1 MLSLALGAKTI
12 PASFDESVP
21 RRIDLTGLALIVS
34 GVGLFTLTFD
44 RAPAWGWMSS
54 VTIGAALVAVVLL
67 AAFVVVE
74 NRARW
79 PLVELSLFRSPT
91 FTALVVAGAVA
102 NIAYAVT
109 VYLSTMNLQ
118 QVRGLDPLLAGL
130 AFLGPSAG
138 AAVGGILSG
147 RLSPPLPP
155 VPVMG
160 VGCAAAAL
168 ALGALAASVAWVPY
182 LCALTVCGFTMGLVY
197 AFTTVATQ
205 AVVAPERAGGAA
217 GVTLTSLVTLAGVG
231 VAVAGTALETLQ
243 RRGLDAGAGIRTILA
258 VLAGVLLAAALAV
271 LVRAVRAPRG

>member
-138 AAVGGILSG
+138 AAVVGILSG

-160 VGCAAAAL
+160 VACAAAAL